1 VTNTNTL
8 TNTAHTTQVPLG
20 SRPTIISDGTL
31 LTKNAKTCSGTNTFN
46 ATDGQVT
53 DCSSVSYLTPN
64 STTGTYNY
72 CAYSGGQAYSCSLQN
87 YMVSPSSTVGWLY
100 QNSEGGLNWTTPST
114 GITGS
119 GTAGKGMQWAT
130 SSSAS
135 DAPVTY
141 SGNDAAFAGKISAYG
156 SVLNLTLRQMTDVA
170 AMGLTIAS
178 NGLVENAMI
187 YQQTNGAQTHVGQL
201 NSAGGIY
208 FDLAGV
214 PKGYVDSYGVHSSD
228 IHTLTM
234 GTLASSASHAVGL
247 GYGDYNTPS
256 TAMIYDSTEGLTWVN
271 QSSASGAIEFALNGY
286 AKGYIDS
293 TGIHANSLPI
303 TGSNIDSSGNTTG
316 HAASD
321 VGRTSVGTGSAT
333 NASAVSAYGSW
344 VTVAVAS
351 FVITGPV
358 KVIANGGATFTGA
371 YDGAPICALGL
382 FLNSETGTAMGP
394 GASNTAGGSVAIMA
408 TGMEDDSSYS
418 SHTAY
423 VYLRTVSSDAS
434 KACYIPAGYSSLT
447 VFSLP
452 Y

>member
-20 SRPTIISDGTL
+20 SSPTIISDGTL

-53 DCSSVSYLTPN
+53 DCSSTSYLTPN

-72 CAYSGGQAYSCSLQN
+72 CAYSGGQAYNCALQN
-87 YMVSPSSTVGWLY
+87 YGVFPSNASGKLTNDGYGNLSW
-100 QNSEGGLNWTTPST
+100 SSSS

-382 FLNSETGTAMGP
+382 FLNSETGAMMGP
-394 GASNTAGGSVAIMA
+394 GASNTAGGNVAIMA
-408 TGMEDDSSYS
+408 SGMEDDSSYS